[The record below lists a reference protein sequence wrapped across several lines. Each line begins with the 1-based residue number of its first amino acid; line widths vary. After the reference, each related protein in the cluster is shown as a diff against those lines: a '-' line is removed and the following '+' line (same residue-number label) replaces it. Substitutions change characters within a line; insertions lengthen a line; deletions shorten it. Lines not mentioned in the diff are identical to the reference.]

1 MRDSRI
7 LNHDAW
13 ITMSDS
19 RCMTHD
25 AWLTRPDSRCAK
37 ISHDSRTI
45 SVFQR
50 PPTRILFPKSHST
63 VLSILHDLNRCRVTA
78 PTAHYQLTRMINQNH
93 INRKCICCQYTPLHS
108 IPSPKYFHPFRIR
121 LAIQKWKQTSNAPA
135 TLCPTLQCHFEMRTS
150 TWFLSNITNV
160 VFFAA
165 TLFQTPYW
173 RR

>member
-1 MRDSRI
+1 
-7 LNHDAW
+7 
-13 ITMSDS
+13 MSDS

-37 ISHDSRTI
+37 ISHDSRPI
-45 SVFQR
+45 SVFQS

-108 IPSPKYFHPFRIR
+108 TLPWIFPSVPHSSSNTKMKTNFQRPGDTVSDTAMSLWNAHVNLISVQYHKRCFFCRHIIPDTI
-121 LAIQKWKQTSNAPA
+121 LAPIIMIAHN
-135 TLCPTLQCHFEMRTS
+135 
-150 TWFLSNITNV
+150 
-160 VFFAA
+160 
-165 TLFQTPYW
+165 
-173 RR
+173 